1 MVNASQCFS
10 VLADETTD
18 VSVKEQLTLCV
29 RFVNGTGENAKLCL
43 NSCGID
49 YSKMYGQGYDGAS
62 NMAGKFKRVQTII
75 RNKYPMALYVH
86 CAAHTLNL
94 AVSSSCE
101 QQDIRNCLGVVEKM
115 HCFFNTPKR
124 HSILLEAVANSDFNP
139 SSKSLKR
146 LCVTRWVERYTAVN
160 DFVELFPCVVEALE
174 KISTTFNDKSSTD
187 ASMLLKSM
195 DSEFLTSIQVVKVVL
210 SYGLPLCKCF
220 QKYDIDLKEAVQLA
234 ECNVS
239 MLEDLRQNIEKE
251 FKSMYKEA
259 EKMADFLDIN
269 ISIKRISKKQTNR
282 ANIFSEDKTIQ
293 PETYNRIT
301 IAIPY
306 IDYFINNLKE
316 RFLVHENILKGFQCI
331 FSGNIVFQEF
341 EELVNFYL
349 DTDVQT
355 VIAELKIWQSK
366 LNITNKYPT
375 IAIDALRLYDSS
387 VFPNVHQLLK
397 ILCTLPVSTST
408 PERT

>member
-62 NMAGKFKRVQTII
+62 NMSGKFKRVQTII

-124 HSILLEAVANSDFNP
+124 HSILLEAVANSDLNP

-187 ASMLLKSM
+187 
-195 DSEFLTSIQVVKVVL
+195 VVL

>member
-1 MVNASQCFS
+1 
-10 VLADETTD
+10 
-18 VSVKEQLTLCV
+18 
-29 RFVNGTGENAKLCL
+29 
-43 NSCGID
+43 
-49 YSKMYGQGYDGAS
+49 MYGQGYDGAS